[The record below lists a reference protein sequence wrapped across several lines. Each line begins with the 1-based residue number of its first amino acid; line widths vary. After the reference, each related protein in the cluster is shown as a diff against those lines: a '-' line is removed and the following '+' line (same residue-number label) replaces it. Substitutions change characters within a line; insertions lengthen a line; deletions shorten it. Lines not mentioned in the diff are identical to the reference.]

1 MIMPMMM
8 IIVAMKINIALP
20 DLEQLLFVCC
30 SLRQWAALCPPPD
43 DDDCVDVDENG
54 NPPRL

>member
-1 MIMPMMM
+1 MMM
-8 IIVAMKINIALP
+8 IKMAIIINIALS

>member
-1 MIMPMMM
+1 MMTIMM
-8 IIVAMKINIALP
+8 IIIALIINIALP

>member
-1 MIMPMMM
+1 MSMMM
-8 IIVAMKINIALP
+8 IIMAIIINISLP

-30 SLRQWAALCPPPD
+30 SPRQWAALCPPPD